1 MTEENDNA
9 DMWTDEQTTSRGGSD
24 LPTDWRDQPVDPDL
38 EENLGYELIAW
49 EKINVVDN
57 PDQVIFLPNSEEQL
71 RDDAFI
77 VSSESSVCDLTDKR

>member
-1 MTEENDNA
+1 MTEDNENA
-9 DMWTDEQTTSRGGSD
+9 DVWTDGQTKSRGAQA

-49 EKINVVDN
+49 EKINVVDD
-57 PDQVIFLPNSEEQL
+57 PDQVIFLPDSEEQL

-77 VSSESSVCDLTDKR
+77 VSSESAVCDLTDKR